1 MILICGLPNAGKT
14 TYSAQFQ
21 NVVHI
26 DEIAGIKHY
35 HDIIKQR
42 LDEADGELC
51 VEGTF
56 LVHHAREKVLRLCK
70 PEWKKTC
77 IWLNTDPN
85 ECKRREDRGRR
96 PWLIDNCERCF
107 QPPTYDEGWDE
118 IIVVKDGKEGLLET
132 SNTHS
137 PLERGTV
144 GDVPPAEQPRSS
156 ASGQL

>member
-1 MILICGLPNAGKT
+1 MITMAATTVLPSPIMRIPN
-14 TYSAQFQ
+14 SDCRR
-21 NVVHI
+21 I
-26 DEIAGIKHY
+26 
-35 HDIIKQR
+35 
-42 LDEADGELC
+42 
-51 VEGTF
+51 
-56 LVHHAREKVLRLCK
+56 AREKVLRLCK

-144 GDVPPAEQPRSS
+144 GDVPPAE
-156 ASGQL
+156 